1 MLLILSSGGCKQKR
15 IMHKNTTVIS
25 TMKEKE
31 EKKRKT
37 PKEQLIY
44 TGVVVREGCSEEA
57 TFVLRL
63 LGLARVSKV
72 KVEVRQARL
81 WAP

>member
-1 MLLILSSGGCKQKR
+1 
-15 IMHKNTTVIS
+15 MHKNTTVIS

-72 KVEVRQARL
+72 KVEGRQARL